1 MSRAVARLLVTIALI
16 AAQAALAGAQAQ
28 TGGQVKVGLIVPYT
42 GVYAL
47 LGKEIDDGFMLALED
62 FGVTGSFSILREDTE
77 AKPDVGLAKTQK
89 LVNEDRVD
97 VLVGVVSS
105 GVLASIRDFVD
116 SSKVPL
122 IVANAGNDEITGK
135 RCSKYITRLSF
146 SNSQVNRPMGKYLYD
161 KGIRK
166 VYTLAPNYYAG
177 YQQIGA
183 FSTAFTDAGGTITG
197 ATFTPFGATKDFAPY
212 LEAAKATNPDAI
224 YVFYAGGE
232 AINFVKQY
240 DQLGYK
246 KNIPLFGAGFLT
258 SALYV
263 NKEGPAAEG
272 VTAALHYVP
281 VIDSPVNKA
290 FVERFKAK
298 IGRPPSEY
306 AVHGYDSGHALAI
319 AVKGGATGRE
329 NIASFI
335 PRATFPAPRGA
346 LKISPLTHNI
356 VQNVYIYE
364 TVAGPEGL
372 TQKIVATIRDVSDA
386 RNGCVL
392 PME

>member
-1 MSRAVARLLVTIALI
+1 MLQVVRPLRFAAAVIACLVAITGAY
-16 AAQAALAGAQAQ
+16 AQSAS
-28 TGGQVKVGLIVPYT
+28 QVKVGLIVPYT

-47 LGKEIDDGFMLALED
+47 LGKEIDDGFMLALEED
-62 FGVTGSFSILREDTE
+62 GMTGALSIVREDTE

-89 LVNEDRVD
+89 LVNENQVD

-105 GVLASIRDFVD
+105 GVLATVRDFVD

-135 RCSKYITRLSF
+135 RCSKYITRFSF
-146 SNSQVNRPMGKYLYD
+146 SNSQVNRPMGKWLYE

-177 YQQIGA
+177 YQMIGA
-183 FSTAFTDAGGTITG
+183 FSTAFTEAGGTITG
-197 ATFTPFGATKDFAPY
+197 AAFTPFAATKDFGPY

-240 DQLGYK
+240 EQLGYK
-246 KNIPLFGAGFLT
+246 KAVPLYGAGFLT

-272 VTAALHYVP
+272 VIAALHYVP
-281 VIDSPVNKA
+281 VIDTPVNKA

-298 IGRPPSEY
+298 IGRAPSEY
-306 AVHGYDSGHALAI
+306 GVHGYDAGRALAL
-319 AVKGGATGRE
+319 AVKGGATDRE
-329 NIASFI
+329 SIATFLPRASF
-335 PRATFPAPRGA
+335 PGPRGM
-346 LKISPLTHNI
+346 LKSAP
-356 VQNVYIYE
+356 
-364 TVAGPEGL
+364 
-372 TQKIVATIRDVSDA
+372 
-386 RNGCVL
+386 
-392 PME
+392 

>member
-1 MSRAVARLLVTIALI
+1 MLRAIAITMALI
-16 AAQAALAGAQAQ
+16 AFVALTAGAEAQ
-28 TGGQVKVGLIVPYT
+28 TGSQVKAGLIVPYT

-47 LGKEIDDGFMLALED
+47 LGKEIDDGFMLALEEE
-62 FGVTGSFSILREDTE
+62 GMASAISVLREDTE
-77 AKPDVGLAKTQK
+77 AKPDVGLAKAQK
-89 LVNEDRVD
+89 LVTENQVD

-146 SNSQVNRPMGKYLYD
+146 SNSQVNRPMGKWLYD

-177 YQQIGA
+177 YQMIGA
-183 FSTAFTDAGGTITG
+183 FSTAFAESGGTITG
-197 ATFTPFGATKDFAPY
+197 AAFTPFAATKDFGPY

-240 DQLGYK
+240 ESLGYK
-246 KNIPLFGAGFLT
+246 KTIPLFGAGFLT

-272 VTAALHYVP
+272 VIAALHYVP
-281 VIDSPVNKA
+281 VIETPVNKA

-298 IGRPPSEY
+298 IGRAPSEY
-306 AVHGYDSGHALAI
+306 GVHGYDAGRALAL
-319 AVKGGATGRE
+319 AVKGGATDRE
-329 NIASFI
+329 SI
-335 PRATFPAPRGA
+335 ATFLPRVSFPGPRGM
-346 LKISPLTHNI
+346 LRIGSLTHNI
-356 VQNVYIYE
+356 VQNVYVYE
-364 TVAGPEGL
+364 TVAGADGL
-372 TQKIVATIRDVSDA
+372 TQKIVATIPGVSEP

-392 PME
+392 PPD

>member
-1 MSRAVARLLVTIALI
+1 MSRAMARLLFTIVLI
-16 AAQAALAGAQAQ
+16 AAQAGLSGVRAQ

-47 LGKEIDDGFMLALED
+47 LGKEIDDGFMLALEE
-62 FGVTGSFSILREDTE
+62 FGVTGSFSIQREDTE

-89 LVNEDRVD
+89 LIDENRVD

-105 GVLASIRDFVD
+105 GVLATIRDLVH

-135 RCSKYITRLSF
+135 RCSKYISRLSF
-146 SNSQVNRPMGKYLYD
+146 SNSQVNRPMGKWLYD
-161 KGIRK
+161 RGIRK
-166 VYTLAPNYYAG
+166 VYTLGPNYYAG
-177 YQQIGA
+177 YQHVGS
-183 FSTAFTDAGGTITG
+183 FSTAFVESGGTITG
-197 ATFTPFGATKDFAPY
+197 AAFTPFGATKDFAPY
-212 LEAAKATNPDAI
+212 LQAAMATNPDAI

-240 DQLGYK
+240 EALGFK
-246 KNIPLFGAGFLT
+246 KTTPLFGSGFLT
-258 SALYV
+258 SAAYV

-272 VTAALHYVP
+272 IITSLHYVP
-281 VIDSPVNKA
+281 VIDTPVNKA
-290 FVERFKAK
+290 FVERYKAK
-298 IGRPPSEY
+298 VGRAPSEY
-306 AVHGYDSGHALAI
+306 AVQGYDAGHVLAV
-319 AVKGGATGRE
+319 AVKGGATDRE
-329 NIASFI
+329 SLAAFI
-335 PRATFPAPRGA
+335 PRATFPAPRGR
-346 LKISPLTHNI
+346 LKMSPLTHNI

-372 TQKIVATIRDVSDA
+372 TQKIVATIPDVSDP
-386 RNGCVL
+386 RNGCNM